1 MRKLRQEFSDKSHS
15 GVIPTPRP
23 FCQDKTPLSGGI
35 LSWPRPGIARG
46 ASASHRT
53 RDRKSLCLA
62 LSPAY

>member
-1 MRKLRQEFSDKSHS
+1 MRKLRQEFSDKLQS

-46 ASASHRT
+46 ASASHRM
-53 RDRKSLCLA
+53 RDRKLLYLA